1 MRIKKAK
8 HLMQQIR
15 SGWDDLIELI
25 RSLFDSHVPRV
36 IVGWTAAVA
45 VGAFVIILIEGKDG
59 TITDIFSGVWWTVVT
74 MTTVGYGDMVP
85 STTAGKVFGLGV
97 IVVGMLLMT
106 FFSATIS
113 SILVTTRIKEG
124 QGLTKV
130 RYRDHIVICGWCQT
144 TDELLETLL
153 STIHNL
159 SFNVVLIA
167 DISTE
172 LAEEVITR
180 NEKLKLKYVRG
191 DWTHEETLK
200 RAGVQN
206 AGTVIVLPDETLDN
220 PGKMDEKT
228 ILATLAVKALNSKVK
243 LLAHI
248 MRKSNRLFL
257 QRAKAD
263 EVVVSDELTGY
274 LLATH
279 SVATGVPHIVREM
292 LSTEGDNRLVSQE
305 IPSEYIGSSFKELG
319 DFLFNKGNILLGL
332 TREENPLE
340 AADILSSDTSA
351 LDDFIKR
358 KFEEAGM
365 DTSEKARTNA
375 RLNPARDTIIANDDR
390 AIVVMRG

>member
-1 MRIKKAK
+1 MNKIKQ
-8 HLMQQIR
+8 LISQIR
-15 SGWDDLIELI
+15 SGWSDLVFLL
-25 RSLFDSHVPRV
+25 RSLLDSHVPRV
-36 IVGWTAAVA
+36 LAGWAVA
-45 VGAFVIILIEGKDG
+45 ITIGATVIILIEGKDG
-59 TITDIFSGVWWTVVT
+59 TITDIFSGVWWSVVT

-85 STTAGKVFGLGV
+85 STVAGKIFGMLV
-97 IVVGMLLMT
+97 IAVGMMLMT
-106 FFSATIS
+106 LFSATIS
-113 SILVTTRIKEG
+113 SIFVATKIKEG

-130 RYRDHIVICGWCQT
+130 RYHDHIVLCGWCHI
-144 TDELLETLL
+144 TDELLETLVKTFD
-153 STIHNL
+153 SH
-159 SFNVVLIA
+159 SFSAVLIA
-167 DISTE
+167 DIPTE
-172 LAEEVITR
+172 LAEEIITR
-180 NEKLKLKYVRG
+180 YDKLKLKYVRG

-200 RAGVQN
+200 RASVQS
-206 AGTVIVLPDETLDN
+206 ARTVIIMPDETLDS

-243 LLAHI
+243 LLTHI

-279 SVATGVPHIVREM
+279 TVATGVPHIVREM
-292 LSTEGDNRLVSQE
+292 LSTEGDNRLISQE
-305 IPSEYIGSSFKELG
+305 IPSEYIGKSFRELG

-340 AADILSSDTSA
+340 AADILSADSSA

-365 DTSEKARTNA
+365 DTSEHARTNA

-390 AIVVMRG
+390 AIVVVRG